1 MVISNDY
8 IGFMKTMSISQ
19 FKAQALQVIEDV
31 FETRED
37 LVITKR
43 GKPVARIIPY
53 QEQTS
58 KSKPGKLSKFFVSE
72 KDIVSPLGAEDWEVS
87 E

>member
-1 MVISNDY
+1 
-8 IGFMKTMSISQ
+8 MKSMSISQ
-19 FKAQALQVIEDV
+19 FKAHALQVIEDV
-31 FETRED
+31 FESRED

-58 KSKPGKLSKFFVSE
+58 ISKPGKLSEYFVSE
-72 KDIVSPLGAEDWEVS
+72 KDIVSSLGTEDWEVC

>member
-1 MVISNDY
+1 
-8 IGFMKTMSISQ
+8 MKTMSISE
-19 FKAQALQVIEDV
+19 FKARALKVIEDV
-31 FETRED
+31 FETREE

-43 GKPVARIIPY
+43 GKPVARVIPF
-53 QEQTS
+53 QEYAS
-58 KSKPGKLSKFFVSE
+58 KSKPGKLSKYFVSE